1 MTRTFCLL
9 ALLLLI
15 VPAALR
21 AQDEVSCA
29 EQRTQL
35 DMNQCAA
42 IEFARV
48 DSVLNVVWQEVI
60 GEVEEHRVPMLRQA
74 QREWIQLRD
83 AECTFQA
90 AEFEGG
96 SMAPM
101 VFANCLTF
109 QTRERVAYLRRVL
122 PDSYGHRLHSEVME
136 TTYRLF
142 NAMYERD
149 VAALAELLHPRAIIV
164 GIAPGGEAQ
173 VRTVE
178 EWLRMMGQSREVLE
192 ERIQGARVEIDGDLA
207 TLWAPY
213 DFYRDGRFS
222 HCGTDAFQF
231 VRQNG
236 AWKLIAVTF
245 TRRTT
250 QCGGPQS

>member
-9 ALLLLI
+9 ALLL
-15 VPAALR
+15 VFAPAALR
-21 AQDEVSCA
+21 AQDEVSCDEA
-29 EQRTQL
+29 RTQL
-35 DMNQCAA
+35 DMNTCAA
-42 IEFARV
+42 REFARA
-48 DSVLNVVWQEVI
+48 DSILNAVWQQVI
-60 GEVEEHRVPMLRQA
+60 GEVDPELAPLLRQA

-83 AECTFQA
+83 AECAFER
-90 AEFEGG
+90 AEFDGG

-101 VFANCLTF
+101 VHSFCMAM
-109 QTRERVAYLRRVL
+109 QTRERTAYLRRVL
-122 PDSYGHRLHSEVME
+122 PDSHAGRLHSEVLE

-142 NAMYERD
+142 DAMRERD
-149 VAALAELLHPRAIIV
+149 VAALTELLHPRALIA
-164 GIAPGGEAQ
+164 GIAPGGETQ

-178 EWLRMMGQSREVLE
+178 EWLRMLADSREVLD
-192 ERIQGARVEIDGDLA
+192 ERIRDARVEIDGDLA

-213 DFYRDGRFS
+213 DFYRGGRFS

-231 VRQNG
+231 VRQDG

-250 QCGGPQS
+250 LCDGPQG